1 MFHGVDHVVIAV
13 TDLDQG
19 IAKFEAIFGQKVSRT
34 GEPPGAGFKNAYF
47 DFEHSQ
53 IELVAPTND
62 TGPIGRRIA
71 STGEGVHL
79 VAMRCDDLEGTVAKL
94 RAQGVRL
101 IGDPGEGKPV
111 TGQVFVHPSAAGG
124 VLLQLVRA

>member
-1 MFHGVDHVVIAV
+1 MFSGVDHVVIAV
-13 TDLDQG
+13 ADLDQG
-19 IAKFEAIFGQKVSRT
+19 IAKFEAIFGQPVSRT

-53 IELVAPTND
+53 IELVAPTNE

-71 STGEGVHL
+71 NSGEGVHL
-79 VAMRCDDLEGTVAKL
+79 VAMRCDDLEATVAKL

-101 IGDPGEGKPV
+101 IGDPGEGNPIK
-111 TGQVFVHPSAAGG
+111 GQVFVHPSAAGG
-124 VLLQLVRA
+124 LLLQLVGS